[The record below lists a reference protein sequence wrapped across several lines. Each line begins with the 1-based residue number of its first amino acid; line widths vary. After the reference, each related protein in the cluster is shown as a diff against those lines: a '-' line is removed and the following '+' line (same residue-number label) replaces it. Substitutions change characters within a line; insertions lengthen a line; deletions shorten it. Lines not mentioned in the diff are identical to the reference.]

1 MHITVMLYFDYKI
14 TYNIFMTNKVKFLT
28 TSKPYFNAKGE
39 ITYKNLHFVLY
50 GDPDEPIFNIDYVIR
65 YAPNIDPNNVINRIM
80 SGVDILLVDP
90 QIYPTLVSPLYVFRD
105 IYTEQH
111 EPDLVKKCNFLLDYI
126 AEYPRRVEIARTLMN
141 KPPEP
146 EPKPPALE
154 PEEVNKIVDDLI
166 QTDDIKYYPREEL
179 ELILAELRKRRA
191 EYQSKG
197 EYINAQKA
205 DQYAKAIMT
214 FGQLG
219 AVEQLQNNKV
229 EEIRAKLQEAQQQLE
244 NNKQKW
250 EQLYNNLRNQA
261 KEDLTQI
268 NTKFEDEIDVISK
281 EFDSELPANFKKP
294 SNQLLQLRR
303 RQKALVESKRY
314 DEAATTK
321 ENADKLEEQ
330 EKKKNMET
338 WHKSIQKKIDA
349 KKKDQVKTLTAR
361 KQFWKREEEALVN
374 EANVDVEKAQQAIEH
389 IKINLK
395 QAEKAQNLANKLKEN
410 SKENIK
416 NNGTKLPPLQVKTRM
431 QDAAAYRQRAIL
443 NAQIYTRPAVV
454 QPPSPTGKNKN

>member
-1 MHITVMLYFDYKI
+1 M
-14 TYNIFMTNKVKFLT
+14 KF
-28 TSKPYFNAKGE
+28 FFQF
-39 ITYKNLHFVLY
+39 FVLY
-50 GDPDEPIFNIDYVIR
+50 GDPDEPIFNIDYAIK
-65 YAPNIDPNNVINRIM
+65 YAPNLDPNFVINKIM

-126 AEYPRRVEIARTLMN
+126 AEYPHRVEIARTLMN

-146 EPKPPALE
+146 EPIPPALE
-154 PEEVNKIVDDLI
+154 PDEVNRIVDDII
-166 QTDDIKYYPREEL
+166 QTDNIKYYPRDEL
-179 ELILAELRKRRA
+179 ELILAELRKRRV
-191 EYQSKG
+191 EYQAKG

-229 EEIRAKLQEAQQQLE
+229 EEIRAKLQDAKSQLE
-244 NNKQKW
+244 NNKAKW
-250 EQLYNNLRNQA
+250 EELYNNLRNQA

-268 NTKFEDEIDVISK
+268 NTKFEDEIQEISK
-281 EFDSELPANFKKP
+281 EFNNNLPAHFKKP

-321 ENADKLEEQ
+321 ENADRLEE
-330 EKKKNMET
+330 EERRKNLAT

-349 KKKDQVKTLTAR
+349 KKKDQIKTLTAR

-374 EANVDVEKAQQAIEH
+374 EANVDVEKAQQSIEH

-395 QAEKAQNLANKLKEN
+395 QAEKAQSLANQLKEN

-416 NNGTKLPPLQVKTRM
+416 NNGTKLPPLQTKTRM
-431 QDAAAYRQRAIL
+431 TDAANFRQRAIL
-443 NAQIYTRPAVV
+443 NAQIYTRPAAS
-454 QPPSPTGKNKN
+454 QPPASPSAKK